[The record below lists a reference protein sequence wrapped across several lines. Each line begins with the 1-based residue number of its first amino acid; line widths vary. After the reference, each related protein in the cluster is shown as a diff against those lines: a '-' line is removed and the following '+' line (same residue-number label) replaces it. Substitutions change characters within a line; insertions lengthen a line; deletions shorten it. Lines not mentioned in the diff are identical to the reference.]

1 MPPPALDLTHSTHAK
16 MMVIPPRLNLR
27 RTASYT
33 GTASTNE
40 KAPLSST
47 SSRFNFNHLLFS
59 PPPSPGLPALVPRP
73 KKSPVAPR
81 PSRVFRLFGWFL
93 SVAAFLYIAKAA
105 VDHFGDVPVVV
116 DWALG
121 SQEAYEMVGQDE
133 LPEFPTPIAV
143 TDRRGRSK
151 WTVSIPPSYDFPLS
165 TKEYADICAKC
176 HEVATHVRDLHGKT
190 YPSQK
195 ASSDYYYQD
204 PYFLDVDE
212 AEKRGL
218 LPGAQDM
225 TWGPTARAHNGHLV
239 GESQSTLIDQ
249 PICESTL
256 TFVLESPDAGLGTT
270 LMMLWMAY
278 GLAQKEKR
286 AFFIDDSRWAY
297 GEYTG
302 IFKAPPA
309 PDCQSPARHE
319 MLPCPRH
326 ARHLVVSVATARETF
341 GNSFANAY
349 EVLRKKDQDRERPM
363 FDLARAGY
371 EALFHLNKDDHAYV
385 TKRIIELRNKAKAP
399 QGYKQDG
406 TVVGIHVRHGD
417 QHPFEYQYRGAYIP
431 LNLYADRA
439 REIIE
444 DLHNTSAPSGG
455 ENVVAKQ
462 HSFTVIASDD
472 PEVYD
477 SDEFK
482 RSPRAQEMIKLAAK
496 TQTPRPEQDRSVMH
510 KFVDETF
517 GWEGGF
523 FASMFWNLGR
533 AGINSDSAGSS
544 MPVTPSAETT
554 RLRSYIGRAYLM
566 DLAILA
572 HGSDALICTISATGC
587 RLMAVMMGWEKA
599 INHGDWVNI
608 DGNYQWAG
616 LAPPS

>member
-27 RTASYT
+27 RAASYT
-33 GTASTNE
+33 GASTNE
-40 KAPLSST
+40 KIPLSSS
-47 SSRFNFNHLLFS
+47 SSRFSFNHLLFS

-81 PSRVFRLFGWFL
+81 PSRVFRVFGWLL
-93 SVAAFLYIAKAA
+93 SVVAFLYIAKA
-105 VDHFGDVPVVV
+105 VVKHFGEVPVVV

-121 SQEAYEMVGQDE
+121 AQE
-133 LPEFPTPIAV
+133 
-143 TDRRGRSK
+143 
-151 WTVSIPPSYDFPLS
+151 DFPLS

-176 HEVATHVRDLHGKT
+176 HEVATHVRELHGKS

-195 ASSDYYYQD
+195 AGLNYYYQD
-204 PYFLDVDE
+204 PYFLDVNE
-212 AEKRGL
+212 AEQRGL
-218 LPGAQDM
+218 LPGTQDRTWRMSPRAQE
-225 TWGPTARAHNGHLV
+225 GHLV
-239 GESQSTLIDQ
+239 GESKSTLVDQ
-249 PICESTL
+249 PVCGSSL
-256 TFVLESPDAGLGTT
+256 TFVLETSDAGLGTT

-278 GLAQKEKR
+278 GLAQKERR

-302 IFKAPPA
+302 IFRAPPV
-309 PDCQSPARHE
+309 PHCQSPPRHE
-319 MLPCPRH
+319 MLPCPRQ
-326 ARHLVVSVATARETF
+326 ARHLVVSAATAKETF
-341 GNSFANAY
+341 GNSFANEY
-349 EVLRKKDQDRERPM
+349 EVLQRKDQDRERPM
-363 FDLARAGY
+363 FDLARTGY
-371 EALFHLNKDDHAYV
+371 EALFHLNHDDHSYV
-385 TKRIIELRNKAKAP
+385 TSRIIELRKKAKAP
-399 QGYKQDG
+399 QGHKHDG

-431 LNLYADRA
+431 LNLYADKA

-444 DLHNTSAPSGG
+444 DLHNTSAPNGG
-455 ENVVAKQ
+455 ENVAAKQ

-477 SDEFK
+477 SEEFK
-482 RSPRAQEMIKLAAK
+482 HSPRAQEMIKLAAK
-496 TQTPRPEQDRSVMH
+496 AQTPQPEQDRSVMH
-510 KFVDETF
+510 KFVEETF

-533 AGINSDSAGSS
+533 SGINSDSAAAS

-554 RLRSYIGRAYLM
+554 RLRSFIGRAYLM

-616 LAPPS
+616 LTPLSLPLA

>member
-27 RTASYT
+27 RAASYT
-33 GTASTNE
+33 GTSTNE
-40 KAPLSST
+40 KLQSFT
-47 SSRFNFNHLLFS
+47 LLAS
-59 PPPSPGLPALVPRP
+59 AISWPSGLGAEAQEIPG
-73 KKSPVAPR
+73 SPR
-81 PSRVFRLFGWFL
+81 PSRVFRVFGWFL
-93 SVAAFLYIAKAA
+93 SIVAFMYIAKA
-105 VDHFGDVPVVV
+105 VVKHFGEVPVVV

-121 SQEAYEMVGQDE
+121 AQEEYEMVGQDE

-151 WTVSIPPSYDFPLS
+151 WTVFPLT

-176 HEVATHVRDLHGKT
+176 HEVATHVRELHGKS

-195 ASSDYYYQD
+195 AGLNYYYQD
-204 PYFLDVDE
+204 PYFLDVNE
-212 AEKRGL
+212 AEQRGL
-218 LPGAQDM
+218 LPGTQDRTWRISPRAQE
-225 TWGPTARAHNGHLV
+225 GHLV
-239 GESQSTLIDQ
+239 GESKSTLVDQ
-249 PICESTL
+249 PVCGSSL
-256 TFVLESPDAGLGTT
+256 TFVLETPDAGLGTS

-302 IFKAPPA
+302 IFKAPPV
-309 PDCQSPARHE
+309 PRCQSPPRHE

-326 ARHLVVSVATARETF
+326 ARHLVVSAATVKETF
-341 GNSFANAY
+341 GNSFANEY
-349 EVLRKKDQDRERPM
+349 EDRERPM
-363 FDLARAGY
+363 FDLARTGY
-371 EALFHLNKDDHAYV
+371 EALFHLNHDDHSYV
-385 TKRIIELRNKAKAP
+385 TSRIIELRKKAKAP
-399 QGYKQDG
+399 QGHKHDG

-431 LNLYADRA
+431 LNLYADKA

-477 SDEFK
+477 SEEFK

-496 TQTPRPEQDRSVMH
+496 AQTPQPEQDRHVMH
-510 KFVDETF
+510 KFVEETF

-533 AGINSDSAGSS
+533 SGINSDSAAAS

-554 RLRSYIGRAYLM
+554 RLRSFIGRAYLM

-616 LAPPS
+616 LTPLS

>member
-1 MPPPALDLTHSTHAK
+1 MAPPALDLTHSTHAK

-27 RTASYT
+27 RAASYT
-33 GTASTNE
+33 GSSTHE

-93 SVAAFLYIAKAA
+93 SLLAFLLVAKAG
-105 VDHFGDVPVVV
+105 VKHFGDVPVV

-121 SQEAYEMVGQDE
+121 TQEEYEMVGQDE

-151 WTVSIPPSYDFPLS
+151 WTVSIPPSYNFPLS
-165 TKEYADICAKC
+165 TKEYTDICAKC
-176 HEVATHVRDLHGKT
+176 HEVANHVRDLHGKSS
-190 YPSQK
+190 PSQK
-195 ASSDYYYQD
+195 ASLNYYYED
-204 PYFLDVDE
+204 PYFLDVTE
-212 AEKRGL
+212 AEERGL
-218 LPGAQDM
+218 LPGAQD
-225 TWGPTARAHNGHLV
+225 TARRISSRSQESHLV
-239 GESQSTLIDQ
+239 GEKKSTLVVQ
-249 PICESTL
+249 PVCESTL
-256 TFVLESPDAGLGTT
+256 TFVLETPDAGLGTT

-302 IFKAPPA
+302 IFKTPPI
-309 PDCQSPARHE
+309 PNCQPPPRHE
-319 MLPCPRH
+319 MLPCPRQ
-326 ARHLVVSVATARETF
+326 ARHLVVSAATSKETF
-341 GNSFANAY
+341 GNSFANEY
-349 EVLRKKDQDRERPM
+349 EIRKKRDQDREKPM
-363 FDLARAGY
+363 FDLARTGY
-371 EALFHLNKDDHAYV
+371 EALFRLNHDDHSYV
-385 TKRIIELRNKAKAP
+385 TSRIIELRGKAKAP
-399 QGYKQDG
+399 LGHKQDG
-406 TVVGIHVRHGD
+406 TVVGVHVRHGD

-431 LNLYADRA
+431 LNMYADRA

-444 DLHNTSAPSGG
+444 DIHNTSAPSGG
-455 ENVVAKQ
+455 ENVVAKK

-477 SDEFK
+477 SEEFK

-496 TQTPRPEQDRSVMH
+496 SQVPQPEQDRSVMH
-510 KFVDETF
+510 KFVEETF

-523 FASMFWNLGR
+523 FATMFWNLGR
-533 AGINSDSAGSS
+533 AGINSDGAVAS
-544 MPVTPSAETT
+544 MPVAPSAETT

-599 INHGDWVNI
+599 IDHGDWVNI

-616 LAPPS
+616 LTPVS